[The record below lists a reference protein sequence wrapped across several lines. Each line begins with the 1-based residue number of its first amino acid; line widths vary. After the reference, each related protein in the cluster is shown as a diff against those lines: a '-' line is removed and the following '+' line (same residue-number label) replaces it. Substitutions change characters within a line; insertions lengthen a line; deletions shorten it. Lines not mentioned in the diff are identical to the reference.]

1 MATPQRDLEMFR
13 TRVGDTEREGCLEVL
28 NDHHACGRLSVEEL
42 DQRQRAALI
51 AVTEADLAAL
61 VADLPREAQSGL
73 ERRATSTG
81 ITSRPGQANPEA
93 VTVARWVVPP
103 VSLVAGAWFVAIASG
118 QNGPEQFA
126 SGMAMGLLGIAVHW
140 FFSRTRKN

>member
-1 MATPQRDLEMFR
+1 MTSQRDLEMFR
-13 TRVGDTEREGCLEVL
+13 TRVGDAEREHCLEL
-28 NDHHACGRLSVEEL
+28 LSDHHARGRLSVEEL
-42 DQRQRAALI
+42 DERQRAALI

-81 ITSRPGQANPEA
+81 ITSRPGQAYPEA

-103 VSLVAGAWFVAIASG
+103 VSLAGASFVAY
-118 QNGPEQFA
+118 GPEQFA